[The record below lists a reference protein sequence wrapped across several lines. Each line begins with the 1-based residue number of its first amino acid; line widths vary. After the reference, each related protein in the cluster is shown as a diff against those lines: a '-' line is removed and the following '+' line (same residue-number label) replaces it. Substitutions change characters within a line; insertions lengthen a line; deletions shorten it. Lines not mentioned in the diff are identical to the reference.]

1 MNFNKHK
8 TLSKKITPKTNNIS
22 NAPKKKQIIK
32 KASSSKINFKDEK
45 EPEKEKEIEKDK
57 TIEYDESDFQN
68 NLKLISTPPSQTEL
82 DKELNI
88 REDSYTLEEKK
99 DNSSNNN
106 TLTEKVDGENNPQ
119 LVKPFNKNG
128 LLSKCHLKLATYI
141 EQNKDVTL
149 AGTKRFTDKSGEYY
163 LKNVQLK
170 KKKGEGGAL
179 SKKLSL
185 RTPLNLENCFTKLNG
200 NLNKIKR
207 KATKIITVLPEN
219 SLTPIPVK
227 EKNAVRGVAGIFNK
241 KQYQNAERTAVFIRR
256 MEYSS
261 GVQKHLRPKRIE
273 NEDNINKI
281 IIIQEWWKTMYKI
294 LRLQKCIRGFLFRRK
309 LMKNLEHQE
318 RLLQFI
324 TEFDNIHGYHLYKT
338 FFNNF
343 KDLVNQIKSKRTEM
357 LEDFSEKMEKIE
369 NLNYLKKLKNKF
381 LEWKR
386 IAEEEKKMD
395 KAKDFY
401 EKKLKMKVVK
411 TFKKYHVFKKKIIK
425 LIRKNLY
432 DEKKKLLDILY
443 TNKIKTDNNYTKGVS
458 KLNKLFKNNDNR
470 LKKETFDKMKLLD
483 FLDHLS
489 DLKDLLDDKHKK
501 EFLKRLKKINDYYNI
516 IDYFKNWKNTIHK
529 KNIFKKLLKLKRK
542 ELENK
547 KNLTPDSSNLDD
559 KNQDDDEELSA
570 IKPKPNEITISNE
583 SSINI
588 LKKESQKNVLSIG
601 KPGLDFSIISPEIH
615 NGDEGETSEKIP
627 KIDNLNDAFDN
638 GRKSLSMLNN
648 EKMKA
653 YFQKWKDL
661 LYLKKNLQKLK
672 EYKNKEK
679 NNKNI
684 QDKLLKIVNNK
695 LKQKKFDGIN
705 NDNDL
710 LEKAFYLWKNF
721 ELYYSKTQ
729 NFKKKKIKL
738 IRKKDKNAQKNPTI
752 IKQNNYVIEPLV
764 NNFEIIAEKP
774 NKGIGNARDN
784 KNNKKNLHKNKE
796 DNEDNINDDDNIDKI
811 NDNNKENIN
820 DNNLDNINNY
830 NTDNINDN
838 NEDDIK
844 NNNNDNKTIKN
855 PKNINTELKSQK
867 KNDNLYNQDGDNDN
881 EEINLKNIKICQNEP
896 FTLERA
902 YSENDDSIIDNLKNK
917 NDEEDNNENNNK
929 NKKIK
934 ARKRIAKTLSIQKD
948 NSFSIINKKYINN
961 KNDYNNYRIN
971 DLDEPISN
979 KSDNYEYD
987 DEEEREIFDDIN
999 EIKEINVF
1007 FPKENINNDK
1017 MKYLLEKIDNFIL
1030 GPNSTDIPIDN
1041 INSNEELQNIN
1052 VDNKKYNDK
1061 LFNKRKVLPYNNL
1074 EKCPVE
1080 LFSIICERNKNDNGR
1095 NNSFNEN
1102 ETENPI
1108 LNDINKKCNKE
1119 KDNDNDNTY
1128 NIKNK
1133 YFNNISPNKDNND
1146 LLLDDINYKLYHAHK
1161 FTLWPKESILN
1172 KDIHSENE
1180 DESNKIIELP
1190 IMNNDEE
1197 NNKKNLRKLKKKN
1210 KKPFK
1215 DISVQ
1220 KDQSFS
1226 ILRNKLNKLDN
1237 NKANY
1242 KDLDDNN
1249 NKFELDNLKLSKEDL
1264 ITNKNKL
1271 DKLNE
1276 RNSNNND
1283 NNNNQRDLESLSDYY
1298 QNDERFENAKAL
1310 LDKENHNFENT
1321 ENLLDKDNINSNED
1335 YFENKINNDS
1345 LKNENEDVNSKLDGD
1360 NIINKKNILDK
1371 LSKET
1376 PNENNNLYQDNEKI
1390 SKKIKVNKKLKP
1402 NTIKGNPKNVEKSI
1416 EEEEKDNEEEIDDS
1430 EIKSYI
1436 KIKYNENN
1444 EENKENKDEEI
1455 KDKDNNELIDKDD
1468 KNKIHLKQLNRDNN
1482 NIDNQ
1487 DEHINDEDTNELI
1500 NNDDKNKIDLK
1511 QLNKG
1516 NNNIDNKKHNNLDV
1530 NDYNDKKD
1538 KNKEF
1543 NNDGNNENL
1552 KDKYNDNNYIINNKN
1567 NLNKYNKDGDENI
1580 IKAKINSDEL
1590 NQRNHNEKDNKKE
1603 NEDSMEEQNKN
1614 NKNVKKMPQYPM
1626 ISTEK
1631 NDFMFGPSQN
1641 KKLENQIVKEND
1653 INIYNSSYNKKK
1665 QNENFSTEQQDIHKF
1680 DVLIETDISHQ
1691 KKDDKNSDVIVCTI
1705 NKSINPDLS
1714 TDKQGKEEKIEKV
1727 DNENQTL
1734 NDEYTISKQN
1744 KNQFTI
1750 YSHHNNKQLLF
1761 NKERTQFDS
1770 INSFSIKIDK
1780 KKINKNDLC
1789 KGIDTLRKVIK
1800 NDIFRNLMNLIKEK
1814 KKYDNK
1820 ETMKNLI
1827 QKRDNNGILRKY
1839 FDMWNNPYLIR
1850 ERTLK
1855 RVIENFFKKKI
1866 NLKRIL
1872 KDLSNNDNNRRN
1884 KNNTE
1889 SKKFVLKHYL
1899 NKWKTIATCRGKNI
1913 KKRISIRKNLKKV
1926 NKNTKKNNRKNRKLK
1941 RKKEKKELLK
1951 KYFNKWKDN
1960 TLNSESIITYRKI
1973 INKITK
1979 YLQNKKEKEQKIE
1992 KEKENKNEAL
2002 INKLKKAIL
2011 QSLLRLYK
2019 EQKSKIIKKYFDL
2032 WRQKPKKINKY
2043 VKKIVTGSSSYKSQ
2057 EKNLSNIS
2065 GNISDFDSN
2074 SSNIKQYYPKKISK
2088 YDSIGKYK
2096 NSKYEINFEKI
2107 KKNIKNKDNGNG
2119 IDNYFNTDDSQKPEQ
2134 HTYNPKGKIPKNIS
2148 FGDLRSFPYNQTE
2161 NNFSNNFDKIKKRSE
2176 KYYSEYQTEIL
2187 DDTDINKQ
2195 NKVVSN
2201 IQRIKNKY
2209 TSPNQSIISNTNSNN
2224 YNSNLNTYRSTKDIL
2239 NSQSQNY
2246 VFQKKTKI
2254 IKSKKEKIEVLNK
2267 EIEEQKEQLSDD
2279 SSVNNSVL
2287 NGINLKESKVE
2298 NLKPIIYTSQ
2308 SFFIDK
2314 KSINLTSNQTM
2325 GATNEMSSVS
2335 FYKNPNNK
2343 YPMKMKGDFRK
2354 LIEKNPN
2361 ILKQKNPR
2369 IQVTNATCQLEQF
2382 EQRNKKIFYKNDS
2395 NLLKLNP
2402 NLNIKNKYKKRE
2414 LTKVVYNCDRDIYES
2429 QLPYE
2434 TQKQS
2439 WISMSIPLNNDKAK
2453 WEFLNGVK
2461 GERHKNNANKFELI
2475 QKNVETV
2482 QTNKKTVKLIEK
2494 NRGLSKTNNSL
2505 SKIIEDSVEYNVQYD
2520 LKEMNYTQYYRSPIN
2535 TSRRDRHESTSPLT
2549 VKLVKKTEKTNSNKR
2564 TNVIHHS
2571 RVSSVKYNTRTY
2583 NNINNINAQSGE
2595 S

>member
-1 MNFNKHK
+1 
-8 TLSKKITPKTNNIS
+8 
-22 NAPKKKQIIK
+22 
-32 KASSSKINFKDEK
+32 
-45 EPEKEKEIEKDK
+45 
-57 TIEYDESDFQN
+57 
-68 NLKLISTPPSQTEL
+68 
-82 DKELNI
+82 
-88 REDSYTLEEKK
+88 
-99 DNSSNNN
+99 
-106 TLTEKVDGENNPQ
+106 
-119 LVKPFNKNG
+119 
-128 LLSKCHLKLATYI
+128 
-141 EQNKDVTL
+141 
-149 AGTKRFTDKSGEYY
+149 
-163 LKNVQLK
+163 
-170 KKKGEGGAL
+170 
-179 SKKLSL
+179 
-185 RTPLNLENCFTKLNG
+185 
-200 NLNKIKR
+200 
-207 KATKIITVLPEN
+207 
-219 SLTPIPVK
+219 
-227 EKNAVRGVAGIFNK
+227 
-241 KQYQNAERTAVFIRR
+241 
-256 MEYSS
+256 
-261 GVQKHLRPKRIE
+261 
-273 NEDNINKI
+273 
-281 IIIQEWWKTMYKI
+281 
-294 LRLQKCIRGFLFRRK
+294 
-309 LMKNLEHQE
+309 
-318 RLLQFI
+318 
-324 TEFDNIHGYHLYKT
+324 
-338 FFNNF
+338 
-343 KDLVNQIKSKRTEM
+343 
-357 LEDFSEKMEKIE
+357 
-369 NLNYLKKLKNKF
+369 
-381 LEWKR
+381 
-386 IAEEEKKMD
+386 
-395 KAKDFY
+395 
-401 EKKLKMKVVK
+401 
-411 TFKKYHVFKKKIIK
+411 
-425 LIRKNLY
+425 
-432 DEKKKLLDILY
+432 
-443 TNKIKTDNNYTKGVS
+443 
-458 KLNKLFKNNDNR
+458 
-470 LKKETFDKMKLLD
+470 
-483 FLDHLS
+483 
-489 DLKDLLDDKHKK
+489 
-501 EFLKRLKKINDYYNI
+501 
-516 IDYFKNWKNTIHK
+516 
-529 KNIFKKLLKLKRK
+529 
-542 ELENK
+542 
-547 KNLTPDSSNLDD
+547 
-559 KNQDDDEELSA
+559 
-570 IKPKPNEITISNE
+570 
-583 SSINI
+583 
-588 LKKESQKNVLSIG
+588 
-601 KPGLDFSIISPEIH
+601 
-615 NGDEGETSEKIP
+615 
-627 KIDNLNDAFDN
+627 
-638 GRKSLSMLNN
+638 
-648 EKMKA
+648 
-653 YFQKWKDL
+653 
-661 LYLKKNLQKLK
+661 
-672 EYKNKEK
+672 
-679 NNKNI
+679 
-684 QDKLLKIVNNK
+684 
-695 LKQKKFDGIN
+695 
-705 NDNDL
+705 
-710 LEKAFYLWKNF
+710 
-721 ELYYSKTQ
+721 
-729 NFKKKKIKL
+729 
-738 IRKKDKNAQKNPTI
+738 
-752 IKQNNYVIEPLV
+752 
-764 NNFEIIAEKP
+764 
-774 NKGIGNARDN
+774 
-784 KNNKKNLHKNKE
+784 
-796 DNEDNINDDDNIDKI
+796 
-811 NDNNKENIN
+811 
-820 DNNLDNINNY
+820 
-830 NTDNINDN
+830 
-838 NEDDIK
+838 
-844 NNNNDNKTIKN
+844 
-855 PKNINTELKSQK
+855 
-867 KNDNLYNQDGDNDN
+867 
-881 EEINLKNIKICQNEP
+881 
-896 FTLERA
+896 
-902 YSENDDSIIDNLKNK
+902 
-917 NDEEDNNENNNK
+917 
-929 NKKIK
+929 
-934 ARKRIAKTLSIQKD
+934 
-948 NSFSIINKKYINN
+948 
-961 KNDYNNYRIN
+961 
-971 DLDEPISN
+971 
-979 KSDNYEYD
+979 
-987 DEEEREIFDDIN
+987 
-999 EIKEINVF
+999 
-1007 FPKENINNDK
+1007 
-1017 MKYLLEKIDNFIL
+1017 
-1030 GPNSTDIPIDN
+1030 
-1041 INSNEELQNIN
+1041 
-1052 VDNKKYNDK
+1052 
-1061 LFNKRKVLPYNNL
+1061 
-1074 EKCPVE
+1074 
-1080 LFSIICERNKNDNGR
+1080 
-1095 NNSFNEN
+1095 
-1102 ETENPI
+1102 
-1108 LNDINKKCNKE
+1108 
-1119 KDNDNDNTY
+1119 
-1128 NIKNK
+1128 
-1133 YFNNISPNKDNND
+1133 
-1146 LLLDDINYKLYHAHK
+1146 
-1161 FTLWPKESILN
+1161 
-1172 KDIHSENE
+1172 
-1180 DESNKIIELP
+1180 
-1190 IMNNDEE
+1190 
-1197 NNKKNLRKLKKKN
+1197 
-1210 KKPFK
+1210 
-1215 DISVQ
+1215 
-1220 KDQSFS
+1220 
-1226 ILRNKLNKLDN
+1226 
-1237 NKANY
+1237 
-1242 KDLDDNN
+1242 
-1249 NKFELDNLKLSKEDL
+1249 
-1264 ITNKNKL
+1264 
-1271 DKLNE
+1271 
-1276 RNSNNND
+1276 
-1283 NNNNQRDLESLSDYY
+1283 
-1298 QNDERFENAKAL
+1298 
-1310 LDKENHNFENT
+1310 
-1321 ENLLDKDNINSNED
+1321 
-1335 YFENKINNDS
+1335 
-1345 LKNENEDVNSKLDGD
+1345 
-1360 NIINKKNILDK
+1360 
-1371 LSKET
+1371 
-1376 PNENNNLYQDNEKI
+1376 
-1390 SKKIKVNKKLKP
+1390 
-1402 NTIKGNPKNVEKSI
+1402 
-1416 EEEEKDNEEEIDDS
+1416 
-1430 EIKSYI
+1430 
-1436 KIKYNENN
+1436 
-1444 EENKENKDEEI
+1444 
-1455 KDKDNNELIDKDD
+1455 
-1468 KNKIHLKQLNRDNN
+1468 
-1482 NIDNQ
+1482 
-1487 DEHINDEDTNELI
+1487 
-1500 NNDDKNKIDLK
+1500 
-1511 QLNKG
+1511 
-1516 NNNIDNKKHNNLDV
+1516 
-1530 NDYNDKKD
+1530 
-1538 KNKEF
+1538 
-1543 NNDGNNENL
+1543 
-1552 KDKYNDNNYIINNKN
+1552 
-1567 NLNKYNKDGDENI
+1567 
-1580 IKAKINSDEL
+1580 
-1590 NQRNHNEKDNKKE
+1590 
-1603 NEDSMEEQNKN
+1603 MEEQNKN
-1614 NKNVKKMPQYPM
+1614 NKNVKKMPQYTM

-1680 DVLIETDISHQ
+1680 DVLIEPDISHQ

-1789 KGIDTLRKVIK
+1789 KDIDTLRKVIK

-1839 FDMWNNPYLIR
+1839 FYMWNNPYLIR

-1855 RVIENFFKKKI
+1855 KVIENFFKKKI

-1872 KDLSNNDNNRRN
+1872 KDLSNNDNNSRN
-1884 KNNTE
+1884 ENNTE

-1899 NKWKTIATCRGKNI
+1899 NKWKTIATCRDKNI

-1926 NKNTKKNNRKNRKLK
+1926 NKNTKKINRMNRKLN

-2002 INKLKKAIL
+2002 INKLKKATL
-2011 QSLLRLYK
+2011 QSLLRLCK
-2019 EQKSKIIKKYFDL
+2019 EQKNKIIKKYFDL

-2065 GNISDFDSN
+2065 GNISNFDSN

-2096 NSKYEINFEKI
+2096 NSKYELNFEKI

-2254 IKSKKEKIEVLNK
+2254 IKSKKEKIEILNK

-2314 KSINLTSNQTM
+2314 KSINLTSNQTI

-2475 QKNVETV
+2475 QKNAETV